1 MSASGVVDPVDALA
15 QNLREGRPW
24 ISVGNF
30 LAATRL
36 LRKIPF
42 ERARERAIAGVRVAV
57 IGNATDDYLADA
69 ITLGLA
75 PRLACNTYVGE
86 FDQWAGDLLAGDG
99 PLQQFGADVV
109 VLHLASMGLTAGGT
123 RLAAVP
129 GDLVRDALGAFAS
142 RSNALLVAILPEPL
156 AEATGGSSEADRWY
170 NEARAEIVAA
180 VDQTVPGRSAVI
192 DPLPALGDLA
202 RPWHS
207 RSYWGTAKLPYHP
220 AGCVA
225 VGRRVAQ
232 AIENITYPRIKLVAV
247 DCDDTL
253 WSGLVG
259 DVGPEGVGL
268 SPFDGHAGHLQLQ
281 RLLKEASQR
290 GILLVAV
297 SKNEPENVA
306 AVFRDRANEMIL
318 SEDDFVAFKVGW
330 GSKSKALREVA
341 TDLRLGLDSFL
352 FLDDSTFERGE
363 VRAELPEVLT
373 PDLPENP
380 DDYAPLVA
388 RLGVLERPIVSD
400 EDLAR
405 TQLQRHES
413 LRDQARLTS
422 GSPEAYLESLRL
434 ELIATPIDEKT
445 LDRVAQLVGKTN
457 QFNLTTRRHGRAELA
472 AMAADPAAYSYAFRV
487 SDRFG
492 DAGLIGVVIANKTND
507 AEVELDSF
515 LMSCRVMGRTVEDAM
530 FEHLRLWLVQR
541 GVTLIRAE
549 YLPTKKN
556 KPIAGLLPRL
566 GFTPLREEAGRV
578 SYERSTSSPIEC
590 RFVTIR
596 EGT

>member
-1 MSASGVVDPVDALA
+1 MSGTGVVDPLDALGDS
-15 QNLREGRPW
+15 LREGRPW
-24 ISVGNF
+24 ASVGNF

-42 ERARERAIAGVRVAV
+42 ERARERAMAGVRVAV
-57 IGNATDDYLADA
+57 IGNATEEYLADA

-75 PRLACNTYVGE
+75 PRLACAAYLGE
-86 FDQWAGDLLAGDG
+86 FDQWAGDLLERDG

-123 RLAAVP
+123 RLVTVP
-129 GDLVRDALGAFAS
+129 GDLIRGALAAFAS

-156 AEATGGSSEADRWY
+156 AEAIGGSTAADRWY
-170 NEARAEIVAA
+170 GEACAEISAA
-180 VDQTVPGRSAVI
+180 VTQTMPGRSVII
-192 DPLPALGDLA
+192 DPLPALGDLG
-202 RPWHS
+202 RPWQT

-225 VGRRVAQ
+225 IGRRVAQ
-232 AIENITYPRIKLVAV
+232 AIENITYPRTKLVAV

-268 SPFDGHAGHLQLQ
+268 SPFDGHAGYLRLQ

-297 SKNEPENVA
+297 SKNESENVA
-306 AVFRDRANEMIL
+306 AVFRDRASEMIL
-318 SEDDFVAFKVGW
+318 SEDDFVAFKVSW
-330 GSKSKALREVA
+330 GSKSQALREVA
-341 TDLRLGLDSFL
+341 ADLRLGLDSFL

-380 DDYAPLVA
+380 DDYAPFVA
-388 RLGVLERPIVSD
+388 RLGVLERPIVSE

-405 TQLQRHES
+405 TKLQRHER
-413 LRDQARLTS
+413 LRDEARVTS
-422 GSPEAYLESLRL
+422 GSPDAYLESLKL
-434 ELIATPIDEKT
+434 ELTATPIDEKA
-445 LDRVAQLVGKTN
+445 LDRVVQLVGKTN

-472 AMAADPAAYSYAFRV
+472 AAAADPAAYSYAFRV

-492 DAGLIGVVIANKTND
+492 DAGLIGVAIANKIND

-530 FEHLRLWLVQR
+530 FEHLRLWLVRR
-541 GVTLIRAE
+541 GATLIRAE

-556 KPIAGLLPRL
+556 KPVAGLLPRL
-566 GFTPLREEAGRV
+566 GFTLLREDADRIT
-578 SYERSTSSPIEC
+578 YQRSTSLPIDC

-596 EGT
+596 EAT